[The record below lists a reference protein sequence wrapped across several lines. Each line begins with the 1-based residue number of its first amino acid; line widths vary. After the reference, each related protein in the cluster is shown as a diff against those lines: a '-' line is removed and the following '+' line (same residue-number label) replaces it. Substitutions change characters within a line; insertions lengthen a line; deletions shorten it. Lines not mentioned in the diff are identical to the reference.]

1 MPQSKKTKNK
11 DEQLVDL
18 FHHCA
23 HVAVHRGNRSGGRS
37 GTLAALLKT
46 GPVSQRDLADVMNVR
61 AATLSEQIA
70 RLERSGLVNREPNE
84 KDRRSVVVTLTETG
98 KKEARRCSRERMKYN
113 EELFSVL
120 SDEEKA
126 ELISLLDRLSQ
137 HWNESNLDGGR

>member
-11 DEQLVDL
+11 DTQLVEL

-46 GPVSQRDLADVMNVR
+46 GPTSQRDLAESMNIR

-70 RLERSGLVNREPNE
+70 RLERSGLVNRVANE
-84 KDRRSVVVTLTETG
+84 KDRRSVVVSLTEEG
-98 KKEARRCSRERMKYN
+98 KKEARKCQRERAKLN
-113 EELFSVL
+113 EELFAVL
-120 SDEEKA
+120 TDEDKEQ
-126 ELISLLDRLSQ
+126 LTDILGRLSEY
-137 HWNESNLDGGR
+137 WNEKNLDGGR